1 MQKTDV
7 HIQQDIIA
15 ELKWDPSIDPTHIQV
30 EVQHGDVTLTGRVSS
45 QAEKLNVERSVKR
58 VSGVNAVVVNLDY
71 AMPDACSKTDIE
83 IENRAINLLQWMTYW
98 DDDDVEVTVKNGWV
112 TLSCELDWKYQQ
124 EAAVE
129 MIRHL
134 IGVAGVIDLMTIKQI
149 ASTNDIK
156 TEIEHALRRHLD
168 DGAQYIMVE
177 VRAGSVTLS
186 GTANNWQDVKLAIKA
201 ASSTFGVWNVQND
214 ISVNRE

>member
-71 AMPDACSKTDIE
+71 AMPDACAKTDIE

-112 TLSCELDWKYQQ
+112 TLSGELDWKYQQ

>member
-71 AMPDACSKTDIE
+71 AMPDASVKTDIE

-112 TLSCELDWKYQQ
+112 TLSGELDWKYQQ

>member
-1 MQKTDV
+1 
-7 HIQQDIIA
+7 
-15 ELKWDPSIDPTHIQV
+15 
-30 EVQHGDVTLTGRVSS
+30 
-45 QAEKLNVERSVKR
+45 
-58 VSGVNAVVVNLDY
+58 
-71 AMPDACSKTDIE
+71 
-83 IENRAINLLQWMTYW
+83 
-98 DDDDVEVTVKNGWV
+98 
-112 TLSCELDWKYQQ
+112 
-124 EAAVE
+124 